1 MSAALAEE
9 LQRLEEQG
17 STGILR
23 AGDGEFHLARG
34 AIASVGCRRTIGL
47 DRLAVE
53 AGVAT
58 DEDLRRARAGE
69 PGALLRRPRLETLA
83 RLSAYDA
90 AYFLLETEAEA
101 EFVPTEEHWLAPVC
115 RIAPHAL
122 VSECARRRRPEA
134 GPWTADMVSTVPVSP
149 AHRPRKR
156 TVLTVGQA
164 EVLAAAD
171 NHRTIAD
178 IARELGRTTYGC
190 LVAVRDLTRAGLI
203 EAPEPVEP
211 ERHARP
217 APLPEHGRHAAP
229 SGTGYAAAQ
238 ENSISGSA
246 LIASARVV
254 SAANPAPP
262 LPRRV
267 PSPVAPPTP
276 GRHALVEEAS
286 AAART
291 PDATTRTSDTTAR
304 TPDATTPVAST
315 TSRTADQNSQSTETY
330 SRTPPVDQPW
340 QQVDRAL
347 LIRIRTALAELA

>member
-122 VSECARRRRPEA
+122 VSECARRRRPDA

-149 AHRPRKR
+149 AHRPRRKR

-203 EAPEPVEP
+203 EAPESVHTEP
-211 ERHARP
+211 ERRTRHLPAASLPAR
-217 APLPEHGRHAAP
+217 GRHAAR
-229 SGTGYAAAQ
+229 SGAGYAAAQ
-238 ENSISGSA
+238 QNSGTG
-246 LIASARVV
+246 
-254 SAANPAPP
+254 PP

-267 PSPVAPPTP
+267 PAPVAPPTS

-291 PDATTRTSDTTAR
+291 HDATTPTPGTTAR
-304 TPDATTPVAST
+304 TADRN
-315 TSRTADQNSQSTETY
+315 SRGADTY
-330 SRTPPVDQPW
+330 SWSPPVDRTW

>member
-9 LQRLEEQG
+9 LHRLEEQG
-17 STGILR
+17 CTGILR

-34 AIASVGCRRTIGL
+34 TIASVVCRRTIGL

-83 RLSAYDA
+83 RLSVYDA
-90 AYFLLETEAEA
+90 AYFLLESEAES

-122 VSECARRRRPEA
+122 VSECARRRRPDA
-134 GPWTADMVSTVPVSP
+134 GPWTADMVSTVPVAP
-149 AHRPRKR
+149 AERAHRQRV
-156 TVLTVGQA
+156 VLTAAQA

-203 EAPEPVEP
+203 AVPSEA
-211 ERHARP
+211 ERRRRQWVARSVGDDVDVP
-217 APLPEHGRHAAP
+217 APSSTPRPGRGRHAAR
-229 SGTGYAAAQ
+229 
-238 ENSISGSA
+238 N
-246 LIASARVV
+246 
-254 SAANPAPP
+254 P

-267 PSPVAPPTP
+267 PAPVAPPTS

-291 PDATTRTSDTTAR
+291 PDVTDPSPGTSAR
-304 TPDATTPVAST
+304 TTNRN
-315 TSRTADQNSQSTETY
+315 SRGADTY
-330 SRTPPVDQPW
+330 SWTPPVDRPW

-347 LIRIRTALAELA
+347 LIRIKTALAELA

>member
-122 VSECARRRRPEA
+122 VSECARRRRPDA
-134 GPWTADMVSTVPVSP
+134 GPWTAEMVSTVPVSP
-149 AHRPRKR
+149 THRARRKR

-164 EVLAAAD
+164 DVLAAAD

-203 EAPEPVEP
+203 EAPESADAEP
-211 ERHARP
+211 RTRHLTV
-217 APLPEHGRHAAP
+217 APRPEHGRHAATR
-229 SGTGYAAAQ
+229 GGAGYAAAQ
-238 ENSISGSA
+238 ENSGTDA
-246 LIASARVV
+246 ATPIASARVA
-254 SAANPAPP
+254 SAGKPIPP

-267 PSPVAPPTP
+267 PSPVTPPTS

-291 PDATTRTSDTTAR
+291 PAATTPTPGTTAR
-304 TPDATTPVAST
+304 T
-315 TSRTADQNSQSTETY
+315 ADRNTRGADTY
-330 SRTPPVDQPW
+330 SWTPPVDQPW